1 VISVAVLLLPA
12 VFVQDSSA
20 ATDSVRRS
28 RFTALPVVSYSDVTG
43 LQYGAAIFH
52 RFRVGADPLTRG
64 SWVSAYFAR
73 TAKEHSK
80 AYVQLDRWSPRNET
94 RSRIRVEYL
103 SYPLPY
109 FGLGADTPDSLEEW
123 YSSGV
128 GAVQVFTERVLR
140 DGVYAHAGARYL
152 RSRMRETEPGR
163 ALAGSAPGSSGSDV
177 LATELGLVLDSRDNA
192 GAPRTGTYARFMP
205 SIAAKAIGSDFA
217 FRRLTID
224 ARRYGTFGTNHVVA
238 AQLQYDGVS
247 GDTPFDQMPMI
258 GADTAMRGYARGRYR
273 DRHAF
278 TAQAEARSAFWRRVG
293 VVAFAGAGTVAP
305 SFSKLT
311 SGSWYPTTGAGLRYL
326 LSPRDRTVARLD
338 LGIGRGSV
346 GITVGIGETF

>member
-1 VISVAVLLLPA
+1 MLFWLLPA
-12 VFVQDSSA
+12 VLVQDSA
-20 ATDSVRRS
+20 AVTDTVRRS

-43 LQYGAAIFH
+43 LQYGAAAFH
-52 RFRVGADPLTRG
+52 RFRVGTDPLTRG

-73 TAKEHSK
+73 TAKEHAK

-109 FGLGADTPDSLEEW
+109 FGVGGNTPDSAEEW

-128 GAVQVFTERVLR
+128 GTLQVFTERILAQDLYV
-140 DGVYAHAGARYL
+140 HAGARYL
-152 RSRMRETEPGR
+152 RSRMRESEPGR
-163 ALAGSAPGSSGSDV
+163 ELAGGSVPGSSGSDV
-177 LATELGLVLDSRDNA
+177 LATTLGLVLDSRDNA
-192 GAPRTGTYARFMP
+192 GAPRTGTYARLLP
-205 SIAAKAIGSDFA
+205 SIASKAVASDFA

-224 ARRYGTFGTNHVVA
+224 ARRYDTFGTDHVFA

-247 GDTPFDQMPMI
+247 GTTPFDQLPMI

-273 DRHAF
+273 DRHAV

-293 VVAFAGAGTVAP
+293 FVGFAGAGTVAP
-305 SFSKLT
+305 SLSRLT
-311 SGSWYPTTGAGLRYL
+311 SRSWYPTAGAGVRYL

-338 LGIGRGSV
+338 FGIGRGSF
-346 GITVGIGETF
+346 GITVGLGEAF